1 MEGIKTK
8 GKGWRKG
15 GEERRMNGKNKT
27 TIRKYEEGRKVAEG
41 KERK

>member
-27 TIRKYEEGRKVAEG
+27 IRKYEEGRKVAEG